1 MSVRYDRGRLMQ
13 KWSESPIIDFGVPRS
28 EIANVTLVRSTLV
41 AASIQALRH
50 RGLLD
55 RYRALLEGEWP
66 DRLCN
71 APAGTWLPIEWGVK
85 HYEACDRL
93 GIDDEAI
100 LGMGN
105 AVATITQKTVFSL
118 AARLVKEAGA
128 SPLTVLAQS
137 QRLWARLFVGG
148 GVAAYQT
155 GPKDARYETLGVPLA
170 RHRYFRV
177 GYRGIMNAIAAPF
190 ARSLI
195 VREMVQ
201 LATDDSVTLKLAWV

>member
-1 MSVRYDRGRLMQ
+1 MAKWNETPIVDFSSPRG
-13 KWSESPIIDFGVPRS
+13 
-28 EIANVTLVRSTLV
+28 EIGPVTLVRSTLI

-55 RYRALLEGEWP
+55 RYRAKLTTEWA

-71 APAGTWLPIEWGVK
+71 APAGTWLPIDHAME
-85 HYEACDRL
+85 HYSACDRL
-93 GIDDEAI
+93 EIDDDAI

-128 SPLTVLAQS
+128 SPITALAQS
-137 QRLWARLFVGG
+137 QRLWSRLFVGG
-148 GVAAYQT
+148 GVAAFQT
-155 GPKDARYETLGVPLA
+155 GPKDARYETVGVPLA

-177 GYRGIMNAIAAPF
+177 GYRGIMTAIAAPF

-195 VREMVQ
+195 VREMTPR
-201 LATDDSVTLKLAWV
+201 AADDNVTMKLAWV